1 MKKETMKSVTLV
13 ILIAFSLVLTVAL
26 WTYQPVNETLEEDVF
41 IEDTKLEEIGSERA
55 IPNLVPPDKVVF
67 HEQNSFFTFKDNI
80 DRTAFYQK
88 QMQQWN
94 LSNLDTSPRTINVDN
109 HSEIVEIIFPAHLP
123 IQVISDIFQ
132 VNESIPMEGL
142 QANFNRIFL
151 LRHSQEG
158 SAASSASYDLWF
170 VNSDAEGSEITLQAD
185 ISAASGER
193 AIQEVDNKDE
203 LVEMSRVADVLQI
216 DTEDGTNASHIYVPK
231 NPVSISEYVLQTGAV
246 NVKPIQNDI
255 FPSNTRVFKS
265 RTNSG
270 ENITKTFQR
279 RLTQYDKRMEYDLTI
294 PNSANQKNLTEYEL
308 FVQSMEDINSHL
320 GWTDDYRLNSILSGR
335 DEVRYRLYFNDRPV
349 LENVDTYK
357 LASIQLSYQ
366 QGQIQEYDR
375 PLVQYSSINES
386 QTNLLSGEEVLLD
399 LQQEGELETSRIR
412 DLEIMYTLE
421 EQRSELVYSLI
432 PEWYMLTNSGW
443 TKVYPEE
450 RSQNAE
456 VS

>member
-1 MKKETMKSVTLV
+1 MKKETMKSVILV

-26 WTYQPVNETLEEDVF
+26 WTYQPMNEPLEEDVF
-41 IEDTKLEEIGSERA
+41 IEDTRLEEIGSERT
-55 IPNLVPPDKVVF
+55 IPNLVPPDEVVF
-67 HEQNSFFTFKDNI
+67 HEQNSYFTFKDNI
-80 DRTAFYQK
+80 DLTAFYQQ

-94 LSNLDTSPRTINVDN
+94 LSNFDTSPRTINVDN

-123 IQVISDIFQ
+123 VQVISDIFK
-132 VNESIPMEGL
+132 VNEGIPMEGQ

-151 LRHSQEG
+151 LRHSTEG
-158 SAASSASYDLWF
+158 SAASSSSYDLWF
-170 VNSDAEGSEITLQAD
+170 VNSDGEGSEVTLQAD
-185 ISAASGER
+185 ISAAAGER

-203 LVEMSRVADVLQI
+203 MVEMSRVADFLQI
-216 DTEDGTNASHIYVPK
+216 NPEDRTNASHIYVPK

-270 ENITKTFQR
+270 ENITKTIQR

-349 LENVDTYK
+349 LENVETYK

-386 QTNLLSGEEVLLD
+386 ETNLLSGEEVLLD
-399 LQQEGELETSRIR
+399 LQRDGELETSRIR
-412 DLEIMYTLE
+412 DLKIMYTIE

-450 RSQNAE
+450 KSQNAE